1 MIKPF
6 LAVPPQAQNDF
17 IFWASR
23 PMSVSLVSMPSTMVT
38 ARPNF
43 LVSRRTLMRC
53 CSLLISPQTQMSLG
67 SPHVGQISGIVLCC
81 LGNNVVVF
89 KNWVRFRQFAS
100 FFLFPVVFRCFFLF
114 CVVLGSCVLLGV
126 LWFLSCVWHD

>member
-1 MIKPF
+1 MRSLWSPWSMIWSF
-6 LAVPPQAQNDF
+6 LAVPPQAQNVF

-23 PMSVSLVSMPSTMVT
+23 PMSVSLGSMPSTMVT

-53 CSLLISPQTQMSLG
+53 CSLLISLQTQMSWG
-67 SPHVGQISGIVLCC
+67 SPHVGQISGIVLCS

-89 KNWVRFRQFAS
+89 KN
-100 FFLFPVVFRCFFLF
+100 
-114 CVVLGSCVLLGV
+114 
-126 LWFLSCVWHD
+126 